1 MQWSPDN
8 EGLSQLCLILQHAV
22 SADHNERQQA
32 LDALETFKLQPQFAN
47 YLCYILLH
55 LEEMD
60 QLRGTA
66 GILLKNCILGGNVV
80 DLEYVKSEIVRG
92 LCLDNNFIVKIT
104 GIVIAAL
111 YSTYYRQ
118 HREDPQGLIT
128 LGQLIELARDNNEG
142 SMKALS
148 KMMEDGAQF
157 FQLEWANHQTPI
169 GELISTFLYLMTEG
183 KTPVVRAESINCL
196 NNIIPLQCQEL
207 LVKLDDLLKNIFSLA
222 STESSHLVRQ
232 NLCQC
237 LTLILEFRPDKLMA
251 HLPGIIQFMGHIIV
265 NTNRDNDDEEKVAL
279 EACEFLLALV
289 SNTNVPD
296 HLIQPYVKE
305 FVPLLLNN
313 MVYSNDEIIVLE
325 ASNEDDAES
334 EDKDED
340 IKPVSAK
347 IQKKNGENDEQNE
360 DDDTDE
366 DGEVD
371 NEWSLRK
378 CAASVLDILTGLF
391 PKEVIESA
399 LPLLREH
406 LTSNSWF
413 VREATTLALGAMA
426 EGGMKYFDSQL
437 PALIPFLVE
446 QLKSPWFP
454 VRRMTCW
461 TLSRFST
468 WILDDH
474 TEFLIPVIEPIM
486 QTLLDKKKDVQEAA
500 ITAIATFIENCD
512 SDIVSTILYE
522 PLLNKFDECFK
533 FYKKKNLIILYDA
546 VSRLSEKCDLEEQAL
561 NKLLPHLLSK
571 WSALDD
577 NDKEL
582 WPLLECLSYVSTSL
596 GTKFAP
602 MAMEVYQRAFSILC
616 RCVELEQK
624 SQTDPTIV
632 VPEKDFIITSLD
644 LIDGLVQ
651 GLGYDSKALLFP
663 NHDMTMFAVLLQTL
677 QDHNHEVRQSAYALL
692 GDISYF
698 YEKQLFTE
706 DLTKSFVE
714 AIGNEL
720 IQNAENQEAV
730 STVNNAVWCLGLIAH
745 KIDLGPHII
754 EISRIVLDLFCST
767 QLILQSS
774 VMENLCITIASL
786 AHFHPEVFTQLPFAT
801 ETQWNKWCRLAS
813 ELTDPEEKTVSYAGF
828 IKIMNLVD
836 FNTQGMPSD
845 KTWELFFHG
854 LQQDVDISIMS
865 DDLYALAMRLPDHWN
880 QLLLGSGMF

>member
-1 MQWSPDN
+1 
-8 EGLSQLCLILQHAV
+8 
-22 SADHNERQQA
+22 
-32 LDALETFKLQPQFAN
+32 
-47 YLCYILLH
+47 
-55 LEEMD
+55 
-60 QLRGTA
+60 
-66 GILLKNCILGGNVV
+66 
-80 DLEYVKSEIVRG
+80 
-92 LCLDNNFIVKIT
+92 
-104 GIVIAAL
+104 
-111 YSTYYRQ
+111 
-118 HREDPQGLIT
+118 
-128 LGQLIELARDNNEG
+128 
-142 SMKALS
+142 
-148 KMMEDGAQF
+148 
-157 FQLEWANHQTPI
+157 
-169 GELISTFLYLMTEG
+169 
-183 KTPVVRAESINCL
+183 
-196 NNIIPLQCQEL
+196 
-207 LVKLDDLLKNIFSLA
+207 
-222 STESSHLVRQ
+222 
-232 NLCQC
+232 
-237 LTLILEFRPDKLMA
+237 
-251 HLPGIIQFMGHIIV
+251 
-265 NTNRDNDDEEKVAL
+265 
-279 EACEFLLALV
+279 
-289 SNTNVPD
+289 
-296 HLIQPYVKE
+296 
-305 FVPLLLNN
+305 
-313 MVYSNDEIIVLE
+313 
-325 ASNEDDAES
+325 
-334 EDKDED
+334 
-340 IKPVSAK
+340 
-347 IQKKNGENDEQNE
+347 
-360 DDDTDE
+360 
-366 DGEVD
+366 
-371 NEWSLRK
+371 
-378 CAASVLDILTGLF
+378 
-391 PKEVIESA
+391 
-399 LPLLREH
+399 
-406 LTSNSWF
+406 
-413 VREATTLALGAMA
+413 
-426 EGGMKYFDSQL
+426 
-437 PALIPFLVE
+437 
-446 QLKSPWFP
+446 
-454 VRRMTCW
+454 
-461 TLSRFST
+461 
-468 WILDDH
+468 
-474 TEFLIPVIEPIM
+474 M

-624 SQTDPTIV
+624 SQADPTIV

-730 STVNNAVWCLGLIAH
+730 STVNNAVWCLGLIAD